1 MKNDIL
7 NGIKNIVFDFGC
19 VLVDLDRHKCIEAL
33 NAIGAHKIS
42 CYVDECKQADMFLDL
57 ELGKISVEEFCDEI
71 RRRAPGCEASNE
83 EIRYAWGELLQQ
95 IPVRRMRAVERL
107 HKTHKVYMLSN
118 SNSVHWDKAVEHFFP
133 LSGHGPEYYFDK
145 TFISYNMGMVKPD
158 PRIFE
163 TLLQETGAVAEETL
177 FVDDSLAN
185 CKAAE
190 AFGIRTLHVTH
201 GDEWLDIL
209 SPDDENSVGRESVTN
224 HCHGAGSVATI
235 GFFDGVHRGHRYLID
250 QVKEVAERHGLQ
262 SVVVTFDKHPREVLH
277 SDYMPQM
284 LSTLDEKVAR
294 IRATGV
300 DRCEVLPFNEETASL
315 SAFDFMRMVLK
326 DRLGVEYLVIGYDNR
341 FGHNRSE
348 GFDDYVAFG
357 KQIGIEV
364 IRAKVLV
371 LNEVNVSSSVI
382 RTFLSGGE
390 VDLAAKCLGYRYA
403 LRGKVVG
410 GVKEGRR
417 MGFPTANI
425 APSSVRTMIP
435 APGVY
440 VMTAN
445 VGDGKERPA
454 MMNIGCRPTFDGE
467 TTTLEV
473 HIIGYEGDLYGSEIS
488 VNFVKRLRSERKF
501 ASEQE
506 LMRQLQS
513 DRQQVLDLLG

>member
-1 MKNDIL
+1 M
-7 NGIKNIVFDFGC
+7 
-19 VLVDLDRHKCIEAL
+19 
-33 NAIGAHKIS
+33 
-42 CYVDECKQADMFLDL
+42 
-57 ELGKISVEEFCDEI
+57 
-71 RRRAPGCEASNE
+71 
-83 EIRYAWGELLQQ
+83 
-95 IPVRRMRAVERL
+95 
-107 HKTHKVYMLSN
+107 
-118 SNSVHWDKAVEHFFP
+118 
-133 LSGHGPEYYFDK
+133 
-145 TFISYNMGMVKPD
+145 
-158 PRIFE
+158 
-163 TLLQETGAVAEETL
+163 
-177 FVDDSLAN
+177 
-185 CKAAE
+185 
-190 AFGIRTLHVTH
+190 
-201 GDEWLDIL
+201 
-209 SPDDENSVGRESVTN
+209 
-224 HCHGAGSVATI
+224 
-235 GFFDGVHRGHRYLID
+235 
-250 QVKEVAERHGLQ
+250 
-262 SVVVTFDKHPREVLH
+262 TFDKHPREVLN

-364 IRAKVLV
+364 IRAKALV

-403 LRGKVVG
+403 LQGKVVG

-440 VMTAN
+440 AMTAN

-488 VNFVKRLRSERKF
+488 VSFVKRLRSERKF